1 MTDTGLQ
8 SAAAP
13 HSTAVPPQ
21 RDAPRQPLVAL
32 IGNPNTGKSTLF
44 NALTGLRQ
52 KIANYP
58 GVTVEWH
65 QGTATIGE
73 RPVRILDLPGTYT
86 LTANSPDEAVAVD
99 ALLGRI
105 TDLGRPDAVV
115 VVVDSS
121 NLKRNLFL
129 VTQLLETELPVV
141 VALNMSDRLGAAGIE
156 LDPEALSDALGVP
169 VVPIAAARNR
179 GLDALKSTVAAVL
192 DAPPG
197 HGPPVIPEVQRLARE
212 IAAELGWQEPGAAFL
227 TTRAIIDVGGDA
239 ERRLIERFGSPA
251 EKLLAEAR
259 TALGGD
265 EPPAAVEAR
274 QRYGWI
280 AAQIARCQNT
290 RPVPPSWSER
300 LDRVIGHPLA
310 GTLLFVGVM
319 AMVFQA
325 VFAWAGPL
333 MDWIDGLSGMA
344 ASAVTGAL
352 PEGAIASLIADGV
365 IAGVGSVVIF
375 LPQILILF
383 LFIILLEDS
392 GYMARAAFM
401 MDRLMRW
408 CGLSGQSFIPMLSS
422 FACAVPGIM
431 GTRVIPNHRDRI
443 ATILAAPFMTCSAR
457 LPVYALLIAAFI
469 PRTQILGVLNLQG
482 LVLLGL
488 YLLGIVGGIATAML
502 LKRTALR
509 GPTPTFVME
518 MPPYRLPNLR
528 SVLLRLWERARLFLV
543 RAGTVIFAVAV
554 VIWSLTYFPRSDDLA
569 AQFEAEQA
577 QLAAGGDAQEADRRE
592 LENRY
597 AAAHLEQSWLG
608 RFGKTVEPLFAPL
621 GWDWRVS
628 AGVIASF
635 PAREVVIAAL
645 GTIYAVGADTSED
658 DPGLITRLRNSRHD
672 DGSRVFTLPMAL
684 GLMVFYAFCLQC
696 AATVATI
703 WRETNSWRWPLFA
716 WTYMTTLGYLGAMA
730 CYQLGSALGSG

>member
-1 MTDTGLQ
+1 MNDTGLQ
-8 SAAAP
+8 PSLPKRGADA
-13 HSTAVPPQ
+13 PQ
-21 RDAPRQPLVAL
+21 RMTSSRHPLVAL

-65 QGTATIGE
+65 QGTAVIDE

-115 VVVDSS
+115 VVVDGS

-129 VTQLLETELPVV
+129 VTQLLEIELPVV

-156 LDPEALSDALGVP
+156 LDPEALSDALGAP
-169 VVPIAAARNR
+169 VVPIAAAKNQ
-179 GLDALKSTVAAVL
+179 GLNPLKSAIGSAV
-192 DAPPG
+192 DADPPT
-197 HGPPVIPEVQRLARE
+197 PPPIIPEIRDSARSLVK
-212 IAAELGWQEPGAAFL
+212 ELDWREPGAVFL
-227 TTRAIIDVGGDA
+227 VTRAIVDVGGDA
-239 ERRLIERFGSPA
+239 ERRLLDQFGQPA
-251 EKLLAEAR
+251 QAGLARAR
-259 TALGGD
+259 QALEST

-274 QRYGWI
+274 QRYQWI
-280 AAQIARCQNT
+280 GEQISHCQNV
-290 RPVPPSWSER
+290 RPMPPTWSER
-300 LDRVIGHPLA
+300 LDRVIGHPVA

-352 PEGAIASLIADGV
+352 PEGAIASLISDGV

-469 PRTQILGVLNLQG
+469 PRTQVLGVLNLQG

-488 YLLGIVGGIATAML
+488 YLLGIAGGITTAML

-518 MPPYRLPNLR
+518 MPPYRLPNMR

-569 AQFEAEQA
+569 TQFEAEQA
-577 QLAAGGDAQEADRRE
+577 QLAAGGEAQETEHRE

-628 AGVIASF
+628 AAVIASF

-658 DPGLITRLRNSRHD
+658 DPGLITRLRNSHHD

-703 WRETNSWRWPLFA
+703 WRETNSWHWPLFA
-716 WTYMTTLGYLGAMA
+716 WSYMTTLGYLGAML
-730 CYQLGSALGSG
+730 CFQVGSG

>member
-1 MTDTGLQ
+1 MNDTGLQ
-8 SAAAP
+8 PSLPKRGADA
-13 HSTAVPPQ
+13 PQ
-21 RDAPRQPLVAL
+21 RVISSRHPLVAL

-65 QGTATIGE
+65 QGTAIIDE

-115 VVVDSS
+115 VVVDGS

-129 VTQLLETELPVV
+129 VTQLLEIELPVV

-156 LDPEALSDALGVP
+156 LDPEALSDALGAP
-169 VVPIAAARNR
+169 VVPIAAARNQ
-179 GLDALKSTVAAVL
+179 GLDPLKSAIGSAV
-192 DAPPG
+192 DADPPT
-197 HGPPVIPEVQRLARE
+197 PPPIIPEIRDSARSLVK
-212 IAAELGWQEPGAAFL
+212 ELDWREPGAVFL
-227 TTRAIIDVGGDA
+227 VTRAIVDVGGDA
-239 ERRLIERFGSPA
+239 ERRLLDRFGQPA
-251 EKLLAEAR
+251 QAGLARAR
-259 TALGGD
+259 QALEST

-274 QRYGWI
+274 QRYQWI
-280 AAQIARCQNT
+280 GEQISHCQNV
-290 RPVPPSWSER
+290 RPMPPTWSER

-469 PRTQILGVLNLQG
+469 PRTQVLGVLNLQG

-488 YLLGIVGGIATAML
+488 YLLGIAGGITTAML

-518 MPPYRLPNLR
+518 MPPYRLPNMR

-577 QLAAGGDAQEADRRE
+577 QLAAGGDAQEAERRE

-597 AAAHLEQSWLG
+597 SAAHLEQSWLG

-628 AGVIASF
+628 AAVIASF

-716 WTYMTTLGYLGAMA
+716 WSYMTTLGYLGAML
-730 CYQLGSALGSG
+730 CFQVGSG

>member
-1 MTDTGLQ
+1 MNDTGLQ
-8 SAAAP
+8 PSLPKRGADA
-13 HSTAVPPQ
+13 PQ
-21 RDAPRQPLVAL
+21 RMTSSRHPLVAL

-65 QGTATIGE
+65 QGTAVIDE

-115 VVVDSS
+115 VVVDGS

-129 VTQLLETELPVV
+129 VTQLLEIELPVV

-156 LDPEALSDALGVP
+156 LDPEALSDALGAP
-169 VVPIAAARNR
+169 VVPIAAAKNQ
-179 GLDALKSTVAAVL
+179 GLNPLKSAIGSAV
-192 DAPPG
+192 DADPPT
-197 HGPPVIPEVQRLARE
+197 PPPIIPEIRDSARSLVK
-212 IAAELGWQEPGAAFL
+212 ELDWREPGAVFL
-227 TTRAIIDVGGDA
+227 VTRAIVDVGGDA
-239 ERRLIERFGSPA
+239 ERRLLDRFGQPA
-251 EKLLAEAR
+251 QAGLARAR
-259 TALGGD
+259 QALEST

-274 QRYGWI
+274 QRYQWI
-280 AAQIARCQNT
+280 GEQISHCQNV
-290 RPVPPSWSER
+290 RPMPPTWSER
-300 LDRVIGHPLA
+300 LDRVIGHPVA

-352 PEGAIASLIADGV
+352 PEGAIASLISDGV

-469 PRTQILGVLNLQG
+469 PRTQVLGVLNLQG

-488 YLLGIVGGIATAML
+488 YLLGIAGGITTAML

-518 MPPYRLPNLR
+518 MPPYRLPNMR

-569 AQFEAEQA
+569 TQFEAEQA
-577 QLAAGGDAQEADRRE
+577 QLAAGGEAQENEHRE

-628 AGVIASF
+628 AAVIASF

-703 WRETNSWRWPLFA
+703 WRETNSWHWPLFA
-716 WTYMTTLGYLGAMA
+716 WSYMTTLGYLGAML
-730 CYQLGSALGSG
+730 CFQVGSG